1 MSKIIL
7 ASASP
12 RRRELL
18 EQIGVDFGVFVT
30 DADESKIDKNLPV
43 NLYVEEVAMAKAA
56 AACSSAENKIIISA
70 DTVVYHDGKI
80 LGKPKDESDAFKM
93 LSSLSGNMHE
103 VYTGI
108 CIMRSSD
115 GFAVADYEKTEVYFN
130 SLTEDEI
137 NNYIRSKEPMD
148 KAGAY
153 GIQGLGALLVNRING
168 DYFNVVGLP
177 LSKLAE
183 MLRKEFEID
192 LL

>member
-137 NNYIRSKEPMD
+137 NNDIRSKEPMD